1 MKNMHVL
8 LLCGG
13 GGAEHE
19 VSLRSATFLEQQLA
33 LLPNVEVTRVE
44 MFAAP

>member
-13 GGAEHE
+13 GGSEHE
-19 VSLRSATFLEQQLA
+19 VSLRSANFLENSSGSC
-33 LLPNVEVTRVE
+33 PVSK
-44 MFAAP
+44 